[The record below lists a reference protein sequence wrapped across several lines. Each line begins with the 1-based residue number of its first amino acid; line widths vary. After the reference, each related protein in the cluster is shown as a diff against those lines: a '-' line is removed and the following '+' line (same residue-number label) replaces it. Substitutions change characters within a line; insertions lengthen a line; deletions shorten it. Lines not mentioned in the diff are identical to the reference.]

1 MPWTELNRLLADVTA
16 GFAAAASSRAP
27 VTNLVDR
34 GVSFVCEAS
43 HAGEWPPPS
52 QSQRAALLRG
62 LAELGARLAELRT
75 PLKAAL
81 ASPGARALLALPV
94 REGRLTLSAGPA
106 LIQLK
111 CAAAVVASA
120 ASVATALDAT
130 ASETRQ
136 LAEGAFTL
144 LLSCGR
150 VQAARAAADVER
162 SRTSTPRFSAEQRWT
177 LVASAVDDVCRS
189 VRRLLCL
196 AEQQEE
202 AGQPPPLAPPKQLL
216 RWLKALLALPPEA
229 FAAGK
234 YCNALGYGECS
245 VPAAQS
251 KLHRRACCWLPI

>member
-52 QSQRAALLRG
+52 QRQRAALLQG
-62 LAELGARLAELRT
+62 LAELGARLAAVST

-81 ASPGARALLALPV
+81 ASPG
-94 REGRLTLSAGPA
+94 
-106 LIQLK
+106 
-111 CAAAVVASA
+111 
-120 ASVATALDAT
+120 
-130 ASETRQ
+130 
-136 LAEGAFTL
+136 
-144 LLSCGR
+144 
-150 VQAARAAADVER
+150 
-162 SRTSTPRFSAEQRWT
+162 TP
-177 LVASAVDDVCRS
+177 
-189 VRRLLCL
+189 

-202 AGQPPPLAPPKQLL
+202 AGQQPPLAPPKLLL